1 MNQEYK
7 VNLSQ
12 GQKAKLAKAIKDGSA
27 LKLRLGK
34 NALSGND
41 ELLLSPRQIAK
52 LQKAKRNNSGVE
64 ISFSKSSIRKSVKH
78 GGSLWTSLFSLGTKA
93 LPFVTKGVSKV
104 APHLATGALSALGSL
119 GIDKIFGSGMQGGM
133 ILPDAIVKMLQKG
146 IEIPVKFLVNLI
158 NMKEMLTN
166 AQKTLIGKGL
176 KSGKGIVLKPTKRQI
191 HGGFLGT
198 LAAIGIPMAIELASK
213 IFGSGL
219 QTPRKAGGKGLQ
231 TPRKAGTGVGQG
243 LQVSQKP
250 FLWQPPPLLWYMG
263 GAGTRSEGKRTSGKR
278 TSIGGQKPIQPHPHL
293 GSNSLRVKPKWK
305 DIPLSNFD
313 LLKWVDFLK
322 IKNFKGIFSRD
333 SKDHLHKT
341 GSCIINLDDKIGN
354 GTHWVATD
362 IKGKNVFYFDSF
374 SMPPPVE
381 FVSYAKRIG
390 KQIIFNSG
398 HPIQELQ
405 SVRCGYYCL
414 YFLNEIRRKSFYDV
428 LKVFSLNDPM
438 KNERFIK
445 IYFH

>member
-7 VNLSQ
+7 VHLSQ
-12 GQKAKLAKAIKDGSA
+12 GQKAKLAKAIRDGSA

-176 KSGKGIVLKPTKRQI
+176 QSGKGIVLKPTKRQI
-191 HGGFLGT
+191 HGGLLGT

-213 IFGSGL
+213 IFGSGAGQGL
-219 QTPRKAGGKGLQ
+219 QTPRKAGGSGAGQGLQ
-231 TPRKAGTGVGQG
+231 TPRKAGMGVGQG

-250 FLWQPPPLLWYMG
+250 FLWQPPPFYGTWEG
-263 GAGTRSEGKRTSGKR
+263 QGRGA
-278 TSIGGQKPIQPHPHL
+278 
-293 GSNSLRVKPKWK
+293 
-305 DIPLSNFD
+305 
-313 LLKWVDFLK
+313 
-322 IKNFKGIFSRD
+322 
-333 SKDHLHKT
+333 
-341 GSCIINLDDKIGN
+341 
-354 GTHWVATD
+354 
-362 IKGKNVFYFDSF
+362 KGKGLLLGDNS
-374 SMPPPVE
+374 P
-381 FVSYAKRIG
+381 
-390 KQIIFNSG
+390 FN
-398 HPIQELQ
+398 HIPIL
-405 SVRCGYYCL
+405 GAIL
-414 YFLNEIRRKSFYDV
+414 
-428 LKVFSLNDPM
+428 
-438 KNERFIK
+438 
-445 IYFH
+445 

>member
-7 VNLSQ
+7 VHLSQ

-119 GIDKIFGSGMQGGM
+119 GIDKIFGSGM

-219 QTPRKAGGKGLQ
+219 QTPRKAGGSGAGQGLQ
-231 TPRKAGTGVGQG
+231 TPRKAGTG

-250 FLWQPPPLLWYMG
+250 FLWQPPPFYGTWEG
-263 GAGTRSEGKRTSGKR
+263 QGRGA
-278 TSIGGQKPIQPHPHL
+278 
-293 GSNSLRVKPKWK
+293 
-305 DIPLSNFD
+305 
-313 LLKWVDFLK
+313 
-322 IKNFKGIFSRD
+322 
-333 SKDHLHKT
+333 
-341 GSCIINLDDKIGN
+341 
-354 GTHWVATD
+354 
-362 IKGKNVFYFDSF
+362 KGKGLQGSGLLLGDKS
-374 SMPPPVE
+374 P
-381 FVSYAKRIG
+381 
-390 KQIIFNSG
+390 FN
-398 HPIQELQ
+398 HIPIL
-405 SVRCGYYCL
+405 GAIL
-414 YFLNEIRRKSFYDV
+414 
-428 LKVFSLNDPM
+428 
-438 KNERFIK
+438 
-445 IYFH
+445 

>member
-7 VNLSQ
+7 VNLSK

-27 LKLRLGK
+27 LKLRLSK

-176 KSGKGIVLKPTKRQI
+176 QSGKGIVLKPTKRQI

-213 IFGSGL
+213 IFGSGAGQGL

-231 TPRKAGTGVGQG
+231 TPRKAGTG

-250 FLWQPPPLLWYMG
+250 FLWQPPPFYGTWEG
-263 GAGTRSEGKRTSGKR
+263 QGRGA
-278 TSIGGQKPIQPHPHL
+278 
-293 GSNSLRVKPKWK
+293 
-305 DIPLSNFD
+305 
-313 LLKWVDFLK
+313 
-322 IKNFKGIFSRD
+322 
-333 SKDHLHKT
+333 
-341 GSCIINLDDKIGN
+341 
-354 GTHWVATD
+354 
-362 IKGKNVFYFDSF
+362 KGKGLQGSGLLLGDKS
-374 SMPPPVE
+374 P
-381 FVSYAKRIG
+381 
-390 KQIIFNSG
+390 FN
-398 HPIQELQ
+398 HIPIL
-405 SVRCGYYCL
+405 GAIL
-414 YFLNEIRRKSFYDV
+414 
-428 LKVFSLNDPM
+428 
-438 KNERFIK
+438 
-445 IYFH
+445 

>member
-7 VNLSQ
+7 VHLSQ

-64 ISFSKSSIRKSVKH
+64 ISFSKSSIRKSVKQ

-119 GIDKIFGSGMQGGM
+119 GIDKIFGSGMQGGAGQATL
-133 ILPDAIVKMLQKG
+133 LPDAIVKMLQKG

-176 KSGKGIVLKPTKRQI
+176 QSGKGIVLKPTKRQI
-191 HGGFLGT
+191 HGGLLGT

-213 IFGSGL
+213 IFGSGAGQGL

-231 TPRKAGTGVGQG
+231 TPRKAGTG

-250 FLWQPPPLLWYMG
+250 FLWQPPPFYGTWEG
-263 GAGTRSEGKRTSGKR
+263 QGRGA
-278 TSIGGQKPIQPHPHL
+278 
-293 GSNSLRVKPKWK
+293 
-305 DIPLSNFD
+305 
-313 LLKWVDFLK
+313 
-322 IKNFKGIFSRD
+322 
-333 SKDHLHKT
+333 
-341 GSCIINLDDKIGN
+341 
-354 GTHWVATD
+354 
-362 IKGKNVFYFDSF
+362 KGKGLLLGDNS
-374 SMPPPVE
+374 P
-381 FVSYAKRIG
+381 
-390 KQIIFNSG
+390 FN
-398 HPIQELQ
+398 HIPIL
-405 SVRCGYYCL
+405 GAIL
-414 YFLNEIRRKSFYDV
+414 
-428 LKVFSLNDPM
+428 
-438 KNERFIK
+438 
-445 IYFH
+445 

>member
-7 VNLSQ
+7 VNLSK

-198 LAAIGIPMAIELASK
+198 LAAIGIPWQLNLLQKYLEAACKLLEKLGEKDCKLLEKLELAL
-213 IFGSGL
+213 G
-219 QTPRKAGGKGLQ
+219 KACRFRRSLFYGNLPPSMVHGRGRDAERREKDFREADFCWG
-231 TPRKAGTGVGQG
+231 TKAHST
-243 LQVSQKP
+243 
-250 FLWQPPPLLWYMG
+250 
-263 GAGTRSEGKRTSGKR
+263 TSP
-278 TSIGGQKPIQPHPHL
+278 SWEQ
-293 GSNSLRVKPKWK
+293 
-305 DIPLSNFD
+305 F
-313 LLKWVDFLK
+313 
-322 IKNFKGIFSRD
+322 FKG
-333 SKDHLHKT
+333 KT
-341 GSCIINLDDKIGN
+341 KMERYS
-354 GTHWVATD
+354 
-362 IKGKNVFYFDSF
+362 
-374 SMPPPVE
+374 PV
-381 FVSYAKRIG
+381 
-390 KQIIFNSG
+390 
-398 HPIQELQ
+398 
-405 SVRCGYYCL
+405 
-414 YFLNEIRRKSFYDV
+414 
-428 LKVFSLNDPM
+428 
-438 KNERFIK
+438 
-445 IYFH
+445 

>member
-7 VNLSQ
+7 VNLSK

-27 LKLRLGK
+27 LKLRLSK

-78 GGSLWTSLFSLGTKA
+78 GGSLWTSLISLGTKA

-146 IEIPVKFLVNLI
+146 IEVPVKFLVNLI

-213 IFGSGL
+213 IFGSGAGQGL
-219 QTPRKAGGKGLQ
+219 QVSSKAGGKGLQ
-231 TPRKAGTGVGQG
+231 VSKKTGVGVGQG

-250 FLWQPPPLLWYMG
+250 FLWQPPPFY
-263 GAGTRSEGKRTSGKR
+263 GTWRGEGRGK
-278 TSIGGQKPIQPHPHL
+278 
-293 GSNSLRVKPKWK
+293 
-305 DIPLSNFD
+305 
-313 LLKWVDFLK
+313 
-322 IKNFKGIFSRD
+322 
-333 SKDHLHKT
+333 
-341 GSCIINLDDKIGN
+341 
-354 GTHWVATD
+354 
-362 IKGKNVFYFDSF
+362 KGKGLLLGDNS
-374 SMPPPVE
+374 P
-381 FVSYAKRIG
+381 
-390 KQIIFNSG
+390 FN
-398 HPIQELQ
+398 HIPIL
-405 SVRCGYYCL
+405 GAIL
-414 YFLNEIRRKSFYDV
+414 
-428 LKVFSLNDPM
+428 
-438 KNERFIK
+438 
-445 IYFH
+445 

>member
-1 MNQEYK
+1 M
-7 VNLSQ
+7 
-12 GQKAKLAKAIKDGSA
+12 
-27 LKLRLGK
+27 
-34 NALSGND
+34 
-41 ELLLSPRQIAK
+41 
-52 LQKAKRNNSGVE
+52 
-64 ISFSKSSIRKSVKH
+64 
-78 GGSLWTSLFSLGTKA
+78 WTSLLKLT
-93 LPFVTKGVSKV
+93 PFLTKGVAKV

-119 GIDKIFGSGMQGGM
+119 GIDKIFGSGMQGGAV
-133 ILPDAIVKMLQKG
+133 LPDAIVKMIQRG
-146 IEIPVKFLVNLI
+146 IEVPVKFLVNLI
-158 NMKEMLTN
+158 NLKEMFTN

-176 KSGKGIVLKPTKRQI
+176 QSGKGIVLKPTKRQI
-191 HGGFLGT
+191 HGGLLGT

-213 IFGSGL
+213 IFGKGL
-219 QTPRKAGGKGLQ
+219 QVPQKAGMGLQVPRKA
-231 TPRKAGTGVGQG
+231 AAG
-243 LQVSQKP
+243 LQVSQKL
-250 FLWQPPPLLWYMG
+250 FLWQPPPFYGTWKGQGRGKGKKGKGLLLGENSPFNQSPSWEQFFK
-263 GAGTRSEGKRTSGKR
+263 RSPGCFASKAKMERYS
-278 TSIGGQKPIQPHPHL
+278 
-293 GSNSLRVKPKWK
+293 
-305 DIPLSNFD
+305 LSNFD
-313 LLKWVDFLK
+313 LLKWVEFLK

-341 GSCIINLDDKIGN
+341 GSCIINLDDEIGN

-374 SMPPPVE
+374 AQPPPVE

>member
-7 VNLSQ
+7 VHLSQ
-12 GQKAKLAKAIKDGSA
+12 GQKAKLAKAIRDGSA
-27 LKLRLGK
+27 LKLRLSK
-34 NALSGND
+34 NSLSGND

-119 GIDKIFGSGMQGGM
+119 GIDKIFGSGMQGGAAQATL
-133 ILPDAIVKMLQKG
+133 LPDAIVKMLQKG

-176 KSGKGIVLKPTKRQI
+176 QSGKGIVLKPTKRQI

-231 TPRKAGTGVGQG
+231 TPRKAGTG

-250 FLWQPPPLLWYMG
+250 FLWQPPPFYGTWEG
-263 GAGTRSEGKRTSGKR
+263 QGRGA
-278 TSIGGQKPIQPHPHL
+278 
-293 GSNSLRVKPKWK
+293 
-305 DIPLSNFD
+305 
-313 LLKWVDFLK
+313 
-322 IKNFKGIFSRD
+322 
-333 SKDHLHKT
+333 
-341 GSCIINLDDKIGN
+341 
-354 GTHWVATD
+354 
-362 IKGKNVFYFDSF
+362 KGKGLQGSGLLLGDNS
-374 SMPPPVE
+374 P
-381 FVSYAKRIG
+381 
-390 KQIIFNSG
+390 FN
-398 HPIQELQ
+398 HIPIL
-405 SVRCGYYCL
+405 GAIL
-414 YFLNEIRRKSFYDV
+414 
-428 LKVFSLNDPM
+428 
-438 KNERFIK
+438 
-445 IYFH
+445 

>member
-1 MNQEYK
+1 MK
-7 VNLSQ
+7 VCQYPYLLST
-12 GQKAKLAKAIKDGSA
+12 
-27 LKLRLGK
+27 
-34 NALSGND
+34 GND

-64 ISFSKSSIRKSVKH
+64 ISFSKSSIRKSVKQ

-119 GIDKIFGSGMQGGM
+119 GIDKIFGSGMQGGT

-176 KSGKGIVLKPTKRQI
+176 QSGKGIVLKPTKRQI
-191 HGGFLGT
+191 HGGLLGT

-213 IFGSGL
+213 IFGSGAGQGL

-250 FLWQPPPLLWYMG
+250 FLWQPPPFYGTWEG
-263 GAGTRSEGKRTSGKR
+263 QGRGA
-278 TSIGGQKPIQPHPHL
+278 
-293 GSNSLRVKPKWK
+293 
-305 DIPLSNFD
+305 
-313 LLKWVDFLK
+313 
-322 IKNFKGIFSRD
+322 
-333 SKDHLHKT
+333 
-341 GSCIINLDDKIGN
+341 
-354 GTHWVATD
+354 
-362 IKGKNVFYFDSF
+362 KGKGLLLGDNS
-374 SMPPPVE
+374 P
-381 FVSYAKRIG
+381 
-390 KQIIFNSG
+390 FN
-398 HPIQELQ
+398 HIPIL
-405 SVRCGYYCL
+405 GAIL
-414 YFLNEIRRKSFYDV
+414 
-428 LKVFSLNDPM
+428 
-438 KNERFIK
+438 
-445 IYFH
+445 

>member
-34 NALSGND
+34 NALSGPD
-41 ELLLSPRQIAK
+41 ELMLSPRQIAK

-64 ISFSKSSIRKSVKH
+64 ISFSKSSIRKSVKQ
-78 GGSLWTSLFSLGTKA
+78 GGSLWTSLISLGTKA

-119 GIDKIFGSGMQGGM
+119 GIDKIFGSGMQGGAV
-133 ILPDAIVKMLQKG
+133 LPDAIVKMLQKG
-146 IEIPVKFLVNLI
+146 IEVPVKFLVNLI
-158 NMKEMLTN
+158 NMREMLTN

-213 IFGSGL
+213 IFGSGAGQGL

-231 TPRKAGTGVGQG
+231 TPRKGGTG

-250 FLWQPPPLLWYMG
+250 FLWQPPPFYGTWEG
-263 GAGTRSEGKRTSGKR
+263 QGRGA
-278 TSIGGQKPIQPHPHL
+278 
-293 GSNSLRVKPKWK
+293 
-305 DIPLSNFD
+305 
-313 LLKWVDFLK
+313 
-322 IKNFKGIFSRD
+322 
-333 SKDHLHKT
+333 
-341 GSCIINLDDKIGN
+341 
-354 GTHWVATD
+354 
-362 IKGKNVFYFDSF
+362 KGKGLLLGDNS
-374 SMPPPVE
+374 P
-381 FVSYAKRIG
+381 
-390 KQIIFNSG
+390 FN
-398 HPIQELQ
+398 HIPIL
-405 SVRCGYYCL
+405 GAIL
-414 YFLNEIRRKSFYDV
+414 
-428 LKVFSLNDPM
+428 
-438 KNERFIK
+438 
-445 IYFH
+445 

>member
-7 VNLSQ
+7 VNLSK

-27 LKLRLGK
+27 LKLRLSK
-34 NALSGND
+34 NALSGPD
-41 ELLLSPRQIAK
+41 ELMLSPRQIAK

-64 ISFSKSSIRKSVKH
+64 ISFSKSSIRKSVKQ
-78 GGSLWTSLFSLGTKA
+78 GGSLWTSLISLGAKA

-146 IEIPVKFLVNLI
+146 IEVPVKFLVNLI

-213 IFGSGL
+213 IFGSGAGQGL
-219 QTPRKAGGKGLQ
+219 QVSSKAGGKGLQ
-231 TPRKAGTGVGQG
+231 VSKKTGVGVGQG

-250 FLWQPPPLLWYMG
+250 FLWQPPPFY
-263 GAGTRSEGKRTSGKR
+263 GTWRGEGRGRGK
-278 TSIGGQKPIQPHPHL
+278 
-293 GSNSLRVKPKWK
+293 
-305 DIPLSNFD
+305 
-313 LLKWVDFLK
+313 
-322 IKNFKGIFSRD
+322 
-333 SKDHLHKT
+333 
-341 GSCIINLDDKIGN
+341 
-354 GTHWVATD
+354 
-362 IKGKNVFYFDSF
+362 KGKGLLLGDNS
-374 SMPPPVE
+374 P
-381 FVSYAKRIG
+381 
-390 KQIIFNSG
+390 FN
-398 HPIQELQ
+398 HIPIL
-405 SVRCGYYCL
+405 GAIL
-414 YFLNEIRRKSFYDV
+414 
-428 LKVFSLNDPM
+428 
-438 KNERFIK
+438 
-445 IYFH
+445 

>member
-7 VNLSQ
+7 VHLSQ

-119 GIDKIFGSGMQGGM
+119 GIDKIFGSGMQGGT

-213 IFGSGL
+213 IFGSGAGQGL
-219 QTPRKAGGKGLQ
+219 QVSSKAGGKGLQ
-231 TPRKAGTGVGQG
+231 VSKKTGVGVGQG

-250 FLWQPPPLLWYMG
+250 FLWQPPPFY
-263 GAGTRSEGKRTSGKR
+263 GTWRGEGRGK
-278 TSIGGQKPIQPHPHL
+278 
-293 GSNSLRVKPKWK
+293 
-305 DIPLSNFD
+305 
-313 LLKWVDFLK
+313 
-322 IKNFKGIFSRD
+322 
-333 SKDHLHKT
+333 
-341 GSCIINLDDKIGN
+341 
-354 GTHWVATD
+354 
-362 IKGKNVFYFDSF
+362 KGKGLLLGDNS
-374 SMPPPVE
+374 P
-381 FVSYAKRIG
+381 
-390 KQIIFNSG
+390 FN
-398 HPIQELQ
+398 HIPIL
-405 SVRCGYYCL
+405 GAIL
-414 YFLNEIRRKSFYDV
+414 
-428 LKVFSLNDPM
+428 
-438 KNERFIK
+438 
-445 IYFH
+445 

>member
-27 LKLRLGK
+27 LKLRLSK
-34 NALSGND
+34 NSLSGPD
-41 ELLLSPRQIAK
+41 ELMLSPRQIAK

-119 GIDKIFGSGMQGGM
+119 GIDKIFGSGMQGGT

-176 KSGKGIVLKPTKRQI
+176 QSGKGIVLKPTKRQI

-213 IFGSGL
+213 IFGSGAGQGL
-219 QTPRKAGGKGLQ
+219 QTPRKAGGSGAGQGLQ
-231 TPRKAGTGVGQG
+231 TPRKAGTG

-250 FLWQPPPLLWYMG
+250 FLWQPPPFYGTWEG
-263 GAGTRSEGKRTSGKR
+263 QGRGA
-278 TSIGGQKPIQPHPHL
+278 
-293 GSNSLRVKPKWK
+293 
-305 DIPLSNFD
+305 
-313 LLKWVDFLK
+313 
-322 IKNFKGIFSRD
+322 
-333 SKDHLHKT
+333 
-341 GSCIINLDDKIGN
+341 
-354 GTHWVATD
+354 
-362 IKGKNVFYFDSF
+362 KGKGLLLGDNS
-374 SMPPPVE
+374 P
-381 FVSYAKRIG
+381 
-390 KQIIFNSG
+390 FN
-398 HPIQELQ
+398 HIPIL
-405 SVRCGYYCL
+405 GAIL
-414 YFLNEIRRKSFYDV
+414 
-428 LKVFSLNDPM
+428 
-438 KNERFIK
+438 
-445 IYFH
+445 

>member
-12 GQKAKLAKAIKDGSA
+12 GQKAKLAKAIRDGSA
-27 LKLRLGK
+27 LKLRLSK
-34 NALSGND
+34 NSLSGND

-119 GIDKIFGSGMQGGM
+119 GIDKIFGSGMQGGA

-176 KSGKGIVLKPTKRQI
+176 QSGKGIVLKPTKRQI

-213 IFGSGL
+213 IFGSGAGQGL
-219 QTPRKAGGKGLQ
+219 QTPRKAGGSGAGQGLQ
-231 TPRKAGTGVGQG
+231 TPRKAGTG

-250 FLWQPPPLLWYMG
+250 FLWQPPPFCGTWEG
-263 GAGTRSEGKRTSGKR
+263 QGRGA
-278 TSIGGQKPIQPHPHL
+278 
-293 GSNSLRVKPKWK
+293 
-305 DIPLSNFD
+305 
-313 LLKWVDFLK
+313 
-322 IKNFKGIFSRD
+322 
-333 SKDHLHKT
+333 
-341 GSCIINLDDKIGN
+341 
-354 GTHWVATD
+354 
-362 IKGKNVFYFDSF
+362 KGKGLQGSGLLLGDNS
-374 SMPPPVE
+374 P
-381 FVSYAKRIG
+381 
-390 KQIIFNSG
+390 FN
-398 HPIQELQ
+398 HIPIL
-405 SVRCGYYCL
+405 GAIL
-414 YFLNEIRRKSFYDV
+414 
-428 LKVFSLNDPM
+428 
-438 KNERFIK
+438 
-445 IYFH
+445 